1 MIKNRV
7 CSFNRD
13 YITTSMIKIEYA
25 NLEDI
30 YVQLIFLKILFLN
43 IKLTIFL
50 FGYIYV
56 FQYLSMRL

>member
-30 YVQLIFLKILFLN
+30 YVQSTFLKILFLN

-50 FGYIYV
+50 SGYIYV

>member
-1 MIKNRV
+1 MIKNH
-7 CSFNRD
+7 D
-13 YITTSMIKIEYA
+13 YIITSIIKIEYA

-30 YVQLIFLKILFLN
+30 YVQSTFLKILFLN

>member
-50 FGYIYV
+50 SGYIYV